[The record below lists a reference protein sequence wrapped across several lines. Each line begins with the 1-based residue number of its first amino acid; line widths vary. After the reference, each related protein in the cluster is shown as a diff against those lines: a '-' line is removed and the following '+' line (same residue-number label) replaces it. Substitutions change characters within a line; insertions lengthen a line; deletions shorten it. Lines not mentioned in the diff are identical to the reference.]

1 MNIIE
6 FINEKFGSD
15 SRKFIEVLRKVSYN
29 ASYEFTHIIFKGSYF
44 ISSYYNTGTSFI
56 IQLDSKRNY
65 NLNRFRDIV
74 YLQKNVPI
82 IIRLSPNCIN
92 PTKLQGVILNIDY
105 DLEIEKLTV
114 VFE

>member
-1 MNIIE
+1 M
-6 FINEKFGSD
+6 
-15 SRKFIEVLRKVSYN
+15 
-29 ASYEFTHIIFKGSYF
+29 
-44 ISSYYNTGTSFI
+44 
-56 IQLDSKRNY
+56 
-65 NLNRFRDIV
+65 